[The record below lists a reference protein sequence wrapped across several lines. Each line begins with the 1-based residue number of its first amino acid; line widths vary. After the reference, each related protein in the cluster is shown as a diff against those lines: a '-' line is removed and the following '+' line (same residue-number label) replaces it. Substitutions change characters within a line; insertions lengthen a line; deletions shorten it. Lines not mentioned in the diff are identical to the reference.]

1 MDKNGNRLFIVNEK
15 PRKALHFADV
25 SSGVVNYQN
34 WTWETALDLIDSVST
49 DPAFSLTEIS
59 VANDN
64 LVWISMPELSSGY
77 FDFFRISYSA
87 GTWSKNVQNFNYL
100 PGDLNDSNKKITA
113 LSNIDRNGNI
123 WIATRWS
130 PTNINHNVI
139 DIYKLNSNDPIL
151 APERVTFAFPTTAA
165 IDQLVTTYIN
175 NNEYLFVVT
184 GEGLMTIDLASL
196 TVLHYELENIEDA
209 VKEVS
214 IDYVNSRIWVA
225 YNGLHNNGEGTCW
238 KTFNNVR
245 NQMATWSC
253 FPDGALPLTYQH
265 RGISHISADN
275 KSSDATKSNI
285 VWVGIK
291 DGFTSDDVSY
301 DGPAYCYYWRGYACA
316 RRSSQFANWPKYE
329 VNDFYKIDTDSDSI
343 LISRRSGG
351 LDLYYDVSILPT
363 PTPTSIPSPTPQPL
377 KIVFTSNRDG
387 NLEIYT
393 MNADA
398 SGQKRLT
405 NNSIEDFEP
414 EFSYDRLKIVFTSKR
429 DGSYEIYTMNVDGT
443 GEVRLTNN
451 LAWDRNPSF
460 SSDGTKIVFYS
471 TRDGDGEIYV
481 MNVDGTG
488 QTKLTNNSAKDHLPS
503 FSPDGK
509 KILFVSQKDD
519 PNGEIYVMNIDG
531 TGEVRLANSGSIDTN
546 PSFSPDGERIVF
558 ESNRDGDL
566 EIFRMLKDGRNLTQL
581 TKNTS
586 PDYKPMYLPTGQK
599 IFFISKRDANEEI
612 YSMNTDSTAQTNLT
626 KNSASDNS
634 ISFYPDGARF
644 VFMSNRDGDEEIFR
658 MLETGANLTQ
668 LTKNTSSDSNP
679 KYPPR

>member
-1 MDKNGNRLFIVNEK
+1 MGILKKLSKKDPLLIQSILTLVLLSLFSLISVTSVVKPKKTKSTKANVNSANFINLFSSSPCSNCGHMDKNGNRLFIVNEK

-151 APERVTFAFPTTAA
+151 APERVTFVFPTTAA

-196 TVLHYELENIEDA
+196 AVLHYELENIEDA

-245 NQMATWSC
+245 NQMRSEERRVGKECRSRWS
-253 FPDGALPLTYQH
+253 PYH
-265 RGISHISADN
+265 
-275 KSSDATKSNI
+275 
-285 VWVGIK
+285 
-291 DGFTSDDVSY
+291 
-301 DGPAYCYYWRGYACA
+301 
-316 RRSSQFANWPKYE
+316 
-329 VNDFYKIDTDSDSI
+329 
-343 LISRRSGG
+343 
-351 LDLYYDVSILPT
+351 
-363 PTPTSIPSPTPQPL
+363 
-377 KIVFTSNRDG
+377 
-387 NLEIYT
+387 
-393 MNADA
+393 
-398 SGQKRLT
+398 
-405 NNSIEDFEP
+405 
-414 EFSYDRLKIVFTSKR
+414 
-429 DGSYEIYTMNVDGT
+429 
-443 GEVRLTNN
+443 
-451 LAWDRNPSF
+451 
-460 SSDGTKIVFYS
+460 
-471 TRDGDGEIYV
+471 
-481 MNVDGTG
+481 
-488 QTKLTNNSAKDHLPS
+488 
-503 FSPDGK
+503 
-509 KILFVSQKDD
+509 
-519 PNGEIYVMNIDG
+519 
-531 TGEVRLANSGSIDTN
+531 
-546 PSFSPDGERIVF
+546 
-558 ESNRDGDL
+558 
-566 EIFRMLKDGRNLTQL
+566 
-581 TKNTS
+581 
-586 PDYKPMYLPTGQK
+586 
-599 IFFISKRDANEEI
+599 
-612 YSMNTDSTAQTNLT
+612 
-626 KNSASDNS
+626 
-634 ISFYPDGARF
+634 
-644 VFMSNRDGDEEIFR
+644 
-658 MLETGANLTQ
+658 
-668 LTKNTSSDSNP
+668 
-679 KYPPR
+679 